1 MLRVPDKKIR
11 IIYCGLSENF
21 LHPQKL
27 DLEVIREKY
36 HLPEDYLLCLSTLEP
51 RKNMQLLLKV
61 YESLYREGKIRRPLA
76 LAGRKGWKIEQMLT
90 EIQEHGEIPVTVTG
104 FIEDEDLPAI
114 YKMAK
119 CFVFPSIYE
128 GFGIPPLEAM
138 AMGVPV
144 ISSDSSCLPEILG
157 DGAIYFRDQD
167 EEDLKRKILEL
178 ENGTIDIQEKKQQS
192 MERCRTFVYAQEV
205 KKLRE
210 TIDWQVHS

>member
-1 MLRVPDKKIR
+1 M
-11 IIYCGLSENF
+11 
-21 LHPQKL
+21 
-27 DLEVIREKY
+27 
-36 HLPEDYLLCLSTLEP
+36 
-51 RKNMQLLLKV
+51 
-61 YESLYREGKIRRPLA
+61 

-90 EIQEHGEIPVTVTG
+90 EIQKHGEIPVTVTG

-157 DGAIYFRDQD
+157 DGAIYFRGQD
-167 EEDLKRKILEL
+167 EEDLKRKILEI
-178 ENGTIDIQEKKQQS
+178 EKSKDMFNKDIPYQ
-192 MERCRTFVYAQEV
+192 V
-205 KKLRE
+205 KKYNY
-210 TIDWQVHS
+210 TIESQKVRKLYEK